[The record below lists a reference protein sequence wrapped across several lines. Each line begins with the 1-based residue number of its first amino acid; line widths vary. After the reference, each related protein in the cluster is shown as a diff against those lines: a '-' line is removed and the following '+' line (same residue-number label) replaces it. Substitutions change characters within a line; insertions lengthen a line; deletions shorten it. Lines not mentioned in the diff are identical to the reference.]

1 MVLMHGGSL
10 KGAELIASRWADAR
24 KVAQIA
30 FKPDWTRHAKAAPFK
45 RNDAM
50 LDVLPIG

>member
-1 MVLMHGGSL
+1 
-10 KGAELIASRWADAR
+10 LIAAKWADNR
-24 KVAQIA
+24 KVPQSPSARLDETQQ
-30 FKPDWTRHAKAAPFK
+30 AAPFK